1 MEKQNHTETVHKSK
15 GTARFVPA
23 SVPIDDYFAR
33 QMKDPEFAKAYEALA
48 PEFELVSQIIAMR
61 LKRKLSQRQLAE
73 RMGTPQPSIA
83 RMESTRAIKNLDYV
97 RRVAE
102 ALDCTLE
109 VRLVPKK
116 NGSKVGARPGS
127 ETLAKRVM
135 GTGTRGAAINRA
147 HGSVAGS
154 TRRKL
159 KASK

>member
-1 MEKQNHTETVHKSK
+1 MEKQHDTATAQKSN
-15 GTARFVPA
+15 GNARRVPP

-33 QMKDPEFAKAYEALA
+33 QMQDPEFAKAYEELA

-102 ALDCTLE
+102 ALGCTLE
-109 VRLVPKK
+109 VRFVPKK
-116 NGSKVGARPGS
+116 NGGKSENRRTGFIRCGGFLVPFAIEVHHRVRVPRLCCHARS
-127 ETLAKRVM
+127 FALSR
-135 GTGTRGAAINRA
+135 
-147 HGSVAGS
+147 
-154 TRRKL
+154 
-159 KASK
+159 